1 MAESIDMSEEVEAES
16 SVEEKAQKR
25 LVFPSL
31 NGQADSEE
39 VADGISMSSIKEK
52 MITWVKKMRE
62 DPSFKVTVKVDEND
76 VD

>member
-1 MAESIDMSEEVEAES
+1 MAESIDMSEEVEMES
-16 SVEEKAQKR
+16 GAEEKAQKR

-31 NGQADSEE
+31 NGQAGSEE

-52 MITWVKKMRE
+52 MIAWVKRMRE

-76 VD
+76 AD

>member
-1 MAESIDMSEEVEAES
+1 MSKEVETES
-16 SVEEKAQKR
+16 SAEEKAQKR

-31 NGQADSEE
+31 NEQAGSEE

-52 MITWVKKMRE
+52 MIAWVKRMRE

-76 VD
+76 AD